1 MRTLQRY
8 ILFELLRVLLLVI
21 TATTVLLVFLGVFQ
35 KMSESGIGP
44 LQVLE
49 ILPYIVPSMLPFTIP
64 ATLLLTVCIV
74 YGKLSADFEIT
85 AAKAAGI
92 NAMSLLAPAF
102 GLGAVLSV
110 CSLLLNDQVIPWSMA
125 NIQRIVTHAM
135 EDICFD
141 VLESHS
147 LYEDGTHGFSI
158 TVCGVDK
165 EKRLLHEP
173 IIKYTPKGRKPLT
186 LQAEVAELRINFDS
200 QEVILDCRDAY
211 VDAPG
216 RISGRM
222 EHFRL
227 NLPTSINGQKAKAR
241 HLSIR
246 SIETQLEELQ
256 QTIAGRR
263 EHEAVEAAFSLAR
276 GDFAHLATVEFRGHE
291 WQRNHE
297 IGEARKHHTELH
309 NRFAMS
315 CSCFVFALVGGP
327 FSILQARRQFL
338 TTFFICF
345 LPILLIYY
353 PVVLLMINLS
363 RSGAVHPGWSMWI
376 GNLVLLI
383 TAGFVLRRAVR
394 H

>member
-8 ILFELLRVLLLVI
+8 ILCELLRVLLLVI

-35 KMSESGIGP
+35 KISESGIGP
-44 LQVLE
+44 LQVLQ

-64 ATLLLTVCIV
+64 ATLLLSVCIV

-92 NAMSLLAPAF
+92 NVFSLLVPAF
-102 GLGAVLSV
+102 VVGAVLSV

-125 NIQRIVTHAM
+125 NIQRIITHAM

-147 LYEDGTHGFSI
+147 LYEDSAHGFSI
-158 TVCGVDK
+158 TVRGVDK
-165 EKRLLHEP
+165 EERRLIEP
-173 IIKYTPKGRKPLT
+173 IIKYTPRGRKPLT
-186 LQAEVAELRINFDS
+186 LQSSSAILKIDFEA
-200 QEVILDCRDAY
+200 QEVILDCEDAY

-222 EHFRL
+222 ERFRIK
-227 NLPTSINGQKAKAR
+227 LPTTINGQQAKAR
-241 HLSIR
+241 HLSIKA
-246 SIETQLEELQ
+246 IEVQFAELQ
-256 QTIAGRR
+256 ASIKERS
-263 EHEAVEAAFSLAR
+263 EHQAIEAALSLAR
-276 GDFAHLATVEFRGHE
+276 GDFEHLATPQFRGHD
-291 WQRNHE
+291 WHRNHE
-297 IGEARKHHTELH
+297 TGIARKHHTELH

-363 RSGAVHPGWSMWI
+363 RSGIVHPGWAMWV
-376 GNLVLLI
+376 GNALLLI
-383 TAGFVLRRAVR
+383 SAVFVLRQAVR